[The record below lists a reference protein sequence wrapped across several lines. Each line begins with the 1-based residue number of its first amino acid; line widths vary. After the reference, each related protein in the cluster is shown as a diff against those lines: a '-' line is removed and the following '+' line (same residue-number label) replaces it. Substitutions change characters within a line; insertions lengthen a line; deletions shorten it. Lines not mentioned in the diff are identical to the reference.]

1 MALKYSDDIT
11 LAELAR
17 LLAEEESTNG
27 KIDRKEEM
35 KEDGEPEVSSAP
47 PSSTDCKFP
56 PIQFVDEMEFYTRK
70 F

>member
-1 MALKYSDDIT
+1 MTLNYSDDIT

-17 LLAEEESTNG
+17 LLAEEEKSTNG
-27 KIDRKEEM
+27 KIDNG
-35 KEDGEPEVSSAP
+35 KEDREPEVSSAP

-56 PIQFVDEMEFYTRK
+56 PIQFVDEMEFYARK

>member
-1 MALKYSDDIT
+1 MTLNYSDDIT

-27 KIDRKEEM
+27 KIDSEED
-35 KEDGEPEVSSAP
+35 EGEPEVSSA
-47 PSSTDCKFP
+47 P
-56 PIQFVDEMEFYTRK
+56 PIQFVDEMEFYARK

>member
-1 MALKYSDDIT
+1 MTLNYSDDIT

-17 LLAEEESTNG
+17 LLVEEESTNG
-27 KIDRKEEM
+27 KIDNGKDE
-35 KEDGEPEVSSAP
+35 GEPEVSSAP

-56 PIQFVDEMEFYTRK
+56 PIQFVDEMEFYARK

>member
-1 MALKYSDDIT
+1 MTLNYSDDIT

-27 KIDRKEEM
+27 KIDNGKDE
-35 KEDGEPEVSSAP
+35 GEPEVSSA
-47 PSSTDCKFP
+47 P

>member
-27 KIDRKEEM
+27 KIDNG

-56 PIQFVDEMEFYTRK
+56 PIQFVDEMEFYARK

>member
-1 MALKYSDDIT
+1 MTLNYSDDIT

-27 KIDRKEEM
+27 KIDNGKDE
-35 KEDGEPEVSSAP
+35 GEPEVSS
-47 PSSTDCKFP
+47 TP
-56 PIQFVDEMEFYTRK
+56 PIQFVDEMEFYARK

>member
-1 MALKYSDDIT
+1 MTLNYSDDIT

-17 LLAEEESTNG
+17 LLAEEEKSTNG
-27 KIDRKEEM
+27 KIDNGKD
-35 KEDGEPEVSSAP
+35 DGVPEVSSAP

>member
-1 MALKYSDDIT
+1 MTLNYSDDIT

-27 KIDRKEEM
+27 KIDNQKDE
-35 KEDGEPEVSSAP
+35 GEPEVSSA
-47 PSSTDCKFP
+47 P
-56 PIQFVDEMEFYTRK
+56 PIQFVDEMEFYARK

>member
-17 LLAEEESTNG
+17 LLVEEESTNG
-27 KIDRKEEM
+27 KIDNG

-56 PIQFVDEMEFYTRK
+56 PIQFVDEMEFYARK

>member
-1 MALKYSDDIT
+1 MTLNYSDDIT

-27 KIDRKEEM
+27 KIDGEED
-35 KEDGEPEVSSAP
+35 KGEPEVSSAP
-47 PSSTDCKFP
+47 PPGDA
-56 PIQFVDEMEFYTRK
+56 RK

>member
-1 MALKYSDDIT
+1 MVLNYSDDIT

-27 KIDRKEEM
+27 KIDSEE
-35 KEDGEPEVSSAP
+35 DGGEPEVSSA
-47 PSSTDCKFP
+47 P
-56 PIQFVDEMEFYTRK
+56 PIQFVDEMEFYARK

>member
-1 MALKYSDDIT
+1 MTLNYSDDIT

-17 LLAEEESTNG
+17 LLVEEKSTNG
-27 KIDRKEEM
+27 KIDNGKDE
-35 KEDGEPEVSSAP
+35 GEPEVSSAP

-56 PIQFVDEMEFYTRK
+56 PIQFVDEMEFYARK

>member
-1 MALKYSDDIT
+1 MTLNYSDDIT

-27 KIDRKEEM
+27 QIDNGKDE
-35 KEDGEPEVSSAP
+35 GEPEVSSA
-47 PSSTDCKFP
+47 P
-56 PIQFVDEMEFYTRK
+56 PIQFVDEMEFYARK

>member
-1 MALKYSDDIT
+1 MTLNYSDDIT

-17 LLAEEESTNG
+17 LLAEEEKSTNG
-27 KIDRKEEM
+27 KIDNG

-56 PIQFVDEMEFYTRK
+56 PIQFVDEMEFYARK

>member
-1 MALKYSDDIT
+1 MTLNYSDDIT

-27 KIDRKEEM
+27 KIDGEED
-35 KEDGEPEVSSAP
+35 KGEPEVSS
-47 PSSTDCKFP
+47 TP
-56 PIQFVDEMEFYTRK
+56 PIQFVDEMEFYARK